1 MSGKSPRL
9 TALPEELRPLL
20 EEVVRKRNR
29 ELAALVLTGEL
40 GRLSARDYG
49 EIRLSLGKE
58 LCETGLDQDE
68 EPNKR
73 GHEIEDLIDWVGARI
88 RWAEDRAAA
97 EETPAAEISREP
109 RP

>member
-1 MSGKSPRL
+1 MKTTL
-9 TALPEELRPLL
+9 TPLPEEVRPLL

-29 ELAALVLTGEL
+29 ELAALVLSGEF

-58 LCETGLDQDE
+58 LCETGLDQDD

-73 GHEIEDLIDWVGARI
+73 GLEIESLIDWVGARI
-88 RWAEDRAAA
+88 RWAESKAS
-97 EETPAAEISREP
+97 EQEISR
-109 RP
+109 